1 MDSFFKDAYKYLV
14 RRIEN
19 SLKSIN
25 KSTMQNCLEILDNG
39 KQVKRVTIDG
49 AGRSLQSAL
58 LLANEL
64 ENLYG
69 IRVNQVE
76 NANLRPLREG
86 DIFIVNSRSG
96 KGKATEDAEFALKK
110 GLNVIYITG
119 NPKLEEKFENVIL
132 IKGDINHEIKY
143 APLGTEFEQASAVLC
158 SCMGYAYNKSDKIK
172 VFDDSCSNVMRGLY
186 SNLQELEK
194 QEKPINSFTS
204 LINDFLETNNESV
217 VYFKGVGINEIISRV
232 IAIRYGHLHKEGLK
246 NLHVVYEG
254 HWKSRRKDDL
264 AVLISGSGETDQILK
279 YAQQAG
285 DVGMRLFTI
294 TSFKE
299 SSLARTNKWYRKYQG
314 NLIIKGRPEM
324 VSYYNKSIH
333 KVTKRFFP
341 QFELNTYITLDALL
355 ALIAKDNDI
364 TEEDMKKT
372 HRDKELE

>member
-232 IAIRYGHLHKEGLK
+232 IAIRYGHLHKKGLK